1 MPGKQIIP
9 EQDFPRSIHR
19 WNETGTGWVEV
30 VLPKWAKRIAVQFQ
44 TNAGFLSHS
53 EAEGGDFVDAV
64 VNRAENVPA
73 DSIYSVPVTEGRS
86 TSQSR
91 VFVRV
96 AVVPT
101 EITVVAEA
109 NERG

>member
-1 MPGKQIIP
+1 MPGKQTIP
-9 EQDFPRSIHR
+9 VEGFPRSIHR
-19 WNETGTGWVEV
+19 WNETGTAWVQV
-30 VLPKWAKRIAVQFQ
+30 ILPKWAKRIAVQFQ

-53 EAEGGDFVDAV
+53 TGEGQDFVDAIV
-64 VNRAENVPA
+64 DRAEDVPA

-86 TSQSR
+86 TSQAR

-96 AVVPT
+96 AAET
-101 EITVVAEA
+101 QITVTAEA

>member
-1 MPGKQIIP
+1 MPGKETIP
-9 EQDFPRSIHR
+9 VGDFPRSIHR
-19 WNETGTGWVEV
+19 WNETGTNWVEV
-30 VLPKWAKRIAVQFQ
+30 VLPSWTKRIAVQFQ

-53 EAEGGDFVDAV
+53 EAEGGDFVNAI

-86 TSQSR
+86 TSKVR

-96 AVVPT
+96 ATAPT